1 MSSIFKRNSP
11 PKVFL
16 DTTVLC
22 GALRKDGINRKILR
36 AAQFPHFYRPIIQKY
51 VYLNL
56 SEMLQTDLEKA
67 IVC

>member
-22 GALRKDGINRKILR
+22 GALRKDGINRKIYSN
-36 AAQFPHFYRPIIQKY
+36 A
-51 VYLNL
+51 
-56 SEMLQTDLEKA
+56 
-67 IVC
+67 